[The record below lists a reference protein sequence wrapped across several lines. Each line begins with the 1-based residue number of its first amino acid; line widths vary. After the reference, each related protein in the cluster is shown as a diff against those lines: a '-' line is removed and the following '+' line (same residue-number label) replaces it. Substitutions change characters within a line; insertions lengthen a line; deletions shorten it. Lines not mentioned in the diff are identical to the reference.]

1 LPQNLSSERLAA
13 PVNVTWEITDRC
25 NLGCRH
31 CLSADL
37 RRGSGGELDR
47 RRCEALIDELAAL
60 QVFQIN
66 FGGGEPFLRPDF
78 MDILRYAQTK
88 GIVTCVST
96 NGTMLTPEL
105 VDELVGMELLFLQ
118 VSLDGAQAATNDA
131 IRGEGTFERILEGVS
146 LLSRCSFP
154 DLSLNMVVTS
164 VNFEEIGEFHRL
176 AGSFGA
182 RTRLSRFRPSG
193 DGSRVWDRYRLS
205 REQLAWLSGFLGE
218 NPGILTGDSFFSLT
232 NADRRTQGLRT
243 CGAARMTCAV
253 GPDGSVFPCAFLC
266 DPAFLAGNVVEESL
280 GAIFEHAPI
289 MQTLRDLEV
298 EPCRTCDRFA
308 LCNGG
313 CPAVA
318 YFVTDSL
325 GLPDPECLRVALPRA
340 GGALPEHSPAPERAE
355 VA

>member
-1 LPQNLSSERLAA
+1 MSLTGERLRA

-37 RRGSGGELDR
+37 RRGSLGELDH
-47 RRCEALIDELAAL
+47 RRCEALIDELAAIP
-60 QVFQIN
+60 VFQIN

-78 MDILRYAQTK
+78 MDILRYAQRK

-96 NGTMLTPEL
+96 NGTLLTPSL
-105 VDELVGMELLFLQ
+105 VDELAGMELLFLQ
-118 VSLDGAQAATNDA
+118 VSVDGASPATNDA
-131 IRGEGTFERILEGVS
+131 IRGEGTFDRILEGVS
-146 LLSRCSFP
+146 LLAERSFP

-164 VNFEEIGEFHRL
+164 VNFHEIAEFHQL
-176 AGSFGA
+176 AASYGA

-193 DGSRVWDRYRLS
+193 DGSRMWDEYRLS
-205 REQLAWLSGFLGE
+205 REQLAWLAHFLGGHPE
-218 NPGILTGDSFFSLT
+218 VLTGDSFFSLT
-232 NADRRTQGLRT
+232 NADRKDQGLRT

-266 DPAFLAGNVVEESL
+266 EPAFLAGNVTDEPLAS
-280 GAIFEHAPI
+280 IFAHAPI
-289 MQTLRDLEV
+289 MQVLRGLEV
-298 EPCRTCDRFA
+298 EPCHTCDRFA

-318 YFVTDSL
+318 YFVTESL
-325 GLPDPECLRVALPRA
+325 GLPDPECLRVAIPRI
-340 GGALPEHSPAPERAE
+340 E